1 MLSLAP
7 RPVGRAACGVLPRA
21 CSPTRRFRC
30 SPPHK
35 VLFLGDF
42 VDRGPDSRGVLE
54 WLSNLPAAMPGQAR
68 LPRARAPLGC
78 PRVRPLLQQRSAAKA
93 GRRFRAQPRQRAN
106 PPEPISRRVN
116 PTRPQELTF
125 LAGNHDFA
133 CAAFLGL
140 LPHQPSAAAAAAR
153 RALLRAAPFLR
164 ADPAAASAARLPPPQ
179 PERGGCTLCMS
190 AGTQPAQPAVQ
201 PHGARALAQGAGALD
216 RPWGGGHA
224 SAGGRTAG
232 RPAPRAA
239 PPGAQ
244 AATTRPRSPTTKPPG
259 PCPVAGAPLGCWRAT

>member
-1 MLSLAP
+1 VTTRSVVLIGDIHGQLAKAQKACHTQRDRACANESRRAQLRGTAAVTSRAPFALPHPPNAIRPGPTTLSAQLWANLSSVVPDFANAKAAPNMLSLAP

-68 LPRARAPLGC
+68 LPRARAPLGS

-106 PPEPISRRVN
+106 PTRTHLKARQPN
-116 PTRPQELTF
+116 PTSGADL
-125 LAGNHDFA
+125 
-133 CAAFLGL
+133 LGG
-140 LPHQPSAAAAAAR
+140 QP
-153 RALLRAAPFLR
+153 
-164 ADPAAASAARLPPPQ
+164 RL
-179 PERGGCTLCMS
+179 C
-190 AGTQPAQPAVQ
+190 
-201 PHGARALAQGAGALD
+201 
-216 RPWGGGHA
+216 
-224 SAGGRTAG
+224 
-232 RPAPRAA
+232 
-239 PPGAQ
+239 
-244 AATTRPRSPTTKPPG
+244 
-259 PCPVAGAPLGCWRAT
+259 